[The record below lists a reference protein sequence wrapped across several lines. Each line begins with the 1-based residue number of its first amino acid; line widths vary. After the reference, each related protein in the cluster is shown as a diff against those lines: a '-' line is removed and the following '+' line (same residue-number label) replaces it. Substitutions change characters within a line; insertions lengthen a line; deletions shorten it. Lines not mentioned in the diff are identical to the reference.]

1 MVEMWRGTSISA
13 CTSLRSSSR
22 LDIAARAA
30 EAQRQAGEHRE
41 LAGERLGR
49 GDADLGTGERRQ
61 HDVGFARDGGGA
73 HVDDG
78 GDALRFGLGVAQH
91 GERVGGLARLRDEQR
106 QAALGQRRLAVAHLG
121 GDVDLDGQARVALD
135 PVLADEP
142 GVVGGAA
149 GRHGDARQACRV
161 DAEIGK
167 RDGRFRHV
175 DVVGQRVADDF
186 RLLVDFLRH
195 EVAMVALVDEQ
206 RSWRPT

>member
-1 MVEMWRGTSISA
+1 MQASTESWQVKALVEATPISGPASVGSTTSD
-13 CTSLRSSSR
+13 SR
-22 LDIAARAA
+22 AMDEVRTLTTAAMRW
-30 EAQRQAGEHRE
+30 
-41 LAGERLGR
+41 
-49 GDADLGTGERRQ
+49 
-61 HDVGFARDGGGA
+61 
-73 HVDDG
+73 
-78 GDALRFGLGVAQH
+78 RFGLGVAQR

-121 GDVDLDGQARVALD
+121 GDVDLDREARVALD
-135 PVLADEP
+135 PVLADEA

-149 GRHGDARQACRV
+149 GRHGDARQAWRV